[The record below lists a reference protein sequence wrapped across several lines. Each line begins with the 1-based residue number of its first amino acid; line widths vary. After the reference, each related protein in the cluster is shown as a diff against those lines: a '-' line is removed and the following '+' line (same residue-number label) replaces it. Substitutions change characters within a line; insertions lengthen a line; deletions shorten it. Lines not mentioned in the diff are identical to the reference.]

1 VARTVLPDDRA
12 GMLRVRR
19 RVVDLTVMGICCVG
33 MLVLAAVIPN
43 RP

>member
-1 VARTVLPDDRA
+1 
-12 GMLRVRR
+12 MLRIRR
-19 RVVDLTVMGICCVG
+19 RFVDLTTMGLCAAG

>member
-1 VARTVLPDDRA
+1 
-12 GMLRVRR
+12 
-19 RVVDLTVMGICCVG
+19 VVDLTVMAICCVG